1 MKRKVLGILLV
12 VLLLGGC
19 GSTATDNAET
29 VSQEAT
35 SNDEAAAEEH
45 VHDYIEEVEEAT
57 CEKDGV
63 KTYTCECGD
72 SYTEEIKAT
81 GHVFSEYLYNDDA
94 TFTEDGTETAKC
106 SACDIEDTRTA
117 QGTKKEYTYTDVE
130 QTMYAEGEVNVRN
143 MPDKDSEKLGTLVNG
158 QEVHVTGKC
167 NEAYF
172 YRIAYEEAIGY
183 VSGDYLV
190 SEKPVQEKQP
200 GTETPSNG
208 AQSNEAPA
216 PAVSAG
222 NEPCPYPL
230 YTMFYD
236 NQGFPYFYGSYG
248 GSANML
254 PEHLAQTDACM
265 DQMEDYVQDN
275 FPRESWEY
283 GEEYFNSISWKSIGR
298 YDNLQVVVRY
308 YGHLHGIAL
317 AKPEERGI
325 PTAGN
330 GIWKK

>member
-19 GSTATDNAET
+19 GSTSET
-29 VSQEAT
+29 VSQEIA
-35 SNDEAAAEEH
+35 DEGEAVTQEH
-45 VHDYIEEVEEAT
+45 VHDYIEEVQEAT

-63 KTYTCECGD
+63 RTYTCECGD
-72 SYTEEIKAT
+72 TYTEEIKAT
-81 GHVFSEYLYNDDA
+81 GHVFTEYIYNADA
-94 TFTEDGTETAKC
+94 TFSADGTETAKC
-106 SACDIEDTRTA
+106 SGCDLTDTKVA
-117 QGTKKEYTYTDVE
+117 EGTQREYTYTDVDK
-130 QTMYAEGEVNVRN
+130 TMYVKKEANVQNVPNEDGEAIGSLAEV
-143 MPDKDSEKLGTLVNG
+143 

-172 YRIAYEEAIGY
+172 YRIAYEEVIGY
-183 VSGDYLV
+183 VSGHDLTD
-190 SEKPVQEKQP
+190 EKPVQEKQV
-200 GTETPSNG
+200 
-208 AQSNEAPA
+208 SNEAPINEA
-216 PAVSAG
+216 PAVAASSG

-265 DQMEDYVQDN
+265 DEMYRYVDDN

-283 GEEYFNSISWKSIGR
+283 GEEYFDSISWKSIGR

-308 YGHLHGIAL
+308 YGHLRGTAL